1 MKASQLV
8 GMAAGDAWAA
18 RGRSLVSLGGIALGV
33 GVLVVIVAL
42 GLGVRGAVLDEVVQR
57 LPLDTVEVV
66 PKSVNL
72 GLFKLGGAG
81 LLGGRTIDDSTVSS
95 LGSIADVAAV
105 YPKLEV
111 KLPLGARGG
120 ESLLGK
126 SLYADLFVNGLPEE
140 LVQPEVGPAF
150 ADNTEFLPVVISSQL
165 LELYN
170 SSVAS
175 TLGTPQITPQTLTG
189 IEFDVWIGRSLILGQ
204 QGARTTGRERA
215 KVVGVSRHAVK
226 LGASLPIATAR
237 RLLEKYGQGDAAT
250 YSSVILKARSA
261 ADVPA
266 ITRAVREQG
275 LDVDQSAQQ
284 AADLMT
290 GATALASLVGILVLV
305 LAALNIAHSFVAML
319 AERRREL
326 GILRAVG
333 ASRGD
338 LMGLVL
344 IQATFLG
351 VAGGLAGVIAGWLTC
366 KLADASAGLL
376 LPDFPF
382 KPKSFFA
389 LPGWL
394 VLAALGAAVAAACL
408 GALWPA
414 LRTSRLRITDA
425 LAD

>member
-1 MKASQLV
+1 MKVGEMV
-8 GMAAGDAWAA
+8 GMAAADAWAA
-18 RGRSLVSLGGIALGV
+18 RARSLVSLAGIALGV
-33 GVLVVIVAL
+33 AVLVVIVAL

-57 LPLDTVEVV
+57 LPLDTIEVV

-72 GLFKLGGAG
+72 GLIKLGGG
-81 LLGGRTIDDSTVSS
+81 SILGGRVIDDGTVAS
-95 LGSIADVAAV
+95 LGAIPDVSAV

-140 LVQPEVGPAF
+140 LVRAGVGDAF
-150 ADNTEFLPVVISSQL
+150 ADSTDFLPVVISSQL

-175 TLGTPQITPQTLTG
+175 TLGTPQLTPQTLIG

-215 KVVGVSRHAVK
+215 RVVGVSRHAVK
-226 LGASLPIATAR
+226 LGASLPMATAR
-237 RLLEKYGQGDAAT
+237 RLIAKYGEGNTST
-250 YSSVILKARSA
+250 YGSVILKAHSA

-266 ITRAVREQG
+266 ITRAVRAQG
-275 LDVDQSAQQ
+275 LDVDQTAQQ
-284 AADLMT
+284 ASDLMS
-290 GATALASLVGILVLV
+290 GATALASLVGVLVLV

-338 LMGLVL
+338 ILGVVL
-344 IQATFLG
+344 LQASFLGAAGGVLG
-351 VAGGLAGVIAGWLTC
+351 VAAAWLVCTI
-366 KLADASAGLL
+366 ADASASVL

-389 LPGWL
+389 LPSWL
-394 VLAALGAAVAAACL
+394 ALAALLAAVLAACL
-408 GALWPA
+408 GAAWPA
-414 LRTSRLRITDA
+414 IRTARLRVTDA

>member
-1 MKASQLV
+1 MKLSEMIT
-8 GMAAGDAWAA
+8 MARADAWAA
-18 RGRSLVSLGGIALGV
+18 RSRSLVSLVGIAFGV
-33 GVLVVIVAL
+33 GVLTVIVAL

-72 GLFKLGGAG
+72 GLFKLGGG
-81 LLGGRTIDDSTVSS
+81 SILGGRIIDDATVAS
-95 LGSIADVAAV
+95 LQQIPDVAAV

-126 SLYADLFVNGLPEE
+126 SLYADLFVSGLPEE

-150 ADNTEFLPVVISSQL
+150 ADNDAFLPVVISSQL

-175 TLGTPQITPQTLTG
+175 TLGTPQLTAQTLIG

-204 QGARTTGRERA
+204 QGAKTTGRERA
-215 KVVGVSRHAVK
+215 KIVGVSRHAVK
-226 LGASLPIATAR
+226 LGASLPMTTAR
-237 RLLEKYGQGDAAT
+237 KLLAKYAEPQPST
-250 YSSVILKARSA
+250 YSAVVMKTRSA

-266 ITRAVREQG
+266 VTRAVRDLG
-275 LDVDQSAQQ
+275 LDVDETAQR
-284 AADLMT
+284 ASDLMT
-290 GATALASLVGILVLV
+290 AATALASLVGLLVLV

-326 GILRAVG
+326 GVLRAVG
-333 ASRGD
+333 ASRSD
-338 LMGLVL
+338 LLGIVLVQAALLGL
-344 IQATFLG
+344 
-351 VAGGLAGVIAGWLTC
+351 AGGLLGYA
-366 KLADASAGLL
+366 LAWVACTVGDASAAVL

-389 LPGWL
+389 LPWWL
-394 VLAALGAAVAAACL
+394 APAALGAAVLAACL
-408 GALWPA
+408 GAIGPA
-414 LRTSRLRITDA
+414 IRTARLRVTDA